1 MSGLCQHELCQR
13 ERCQHGLCQ
22 HCVCV
27 RLLEELNFHE
37 QEAKRLRK
45 TLQGHAPPQVQE
57 PICNPYY
64 LVPSGSASKFWSRTN
79 DVRRLEEDRER
90 VGRTNQW
97 LERIKRTEFNSPSCS
112 QNWTCGAPK
121 KILQGEWWFPNDS
134 KFVANLSENRRP
146 TSSTL
151 KENTILTGR
160 FFMKSSCCSM
170 CFQPP
175 RWPHVFFFQ
184 WILSVHE
191 SFVTISIFPPLLG
204 CPVGR

>member
-1 MSGLCQHELCQR
+1 MSELCQHELCQR

-45 TLQGHAPPQVQE
+45 TWQGHAPPQVQE

-64 LVPSGSASKFWSRTN
+64 LVPSSSASKFWSRTN
-79 DVRRLEEDRER
+79 EDVDWRKTVSEL
-90 VGRTNQW
+90 GGPTN
-97 LERIKRTEFNSPSCS
+97 
-112 QNWTCGAPK
+112 GAPK
-121 KILQGEWWFPNDS
+121 KIFQGEWWFPNDS